1 VRTSCLRD
9 RAWSGTNRRTPNWQ
23 SARASPSR
31 PRLLCPAAAG
41 AFLSGTNRPDSEFA
55 LLRKN
60 SVSLPL
66 SPHDS
71 SAWSASVPLRPRHR
85 AGLFL
90 AIEAFKPQNSRDLP
104 LVLARFILI
113 PVSDHPCPASA
124 GLSLSCRRNQPPRF
138 LQAEPTTAI
147 RIALARKEGMSFR
160 KSITDPVLARLACH
174 SA

>member
-1 VRTSCLRD
+1 VRTSCLRV

-124 GLSLSCRRNQPPRF
+124 GLSLSCRRNQPPRSE
-138 LQAEPTTAI
+138 LPWRGKRGCPSA
-147 RIALARKEGMSFR
+147 RALLIPS
-160 KSITDPVLARLACH
+160 
-174 SA
+174 